1 MGQGQGTLGL
11 GGSKTSLVP
20 GSLLSPMGLLSVG

>member
-11 GGSKTSLVP
+11 GDSKTSLVP